1 MSKYLLVVDLPGDG
15 ECDGCDLLDH
25 AKARCKVTRTTV
37 GTYFDGN
44 EWHTICPTDCP
55 LVPVERVMERIRS
68 MQGERKASGLDHWND
83 ALDDALDI
91 LRDELGVT
99 E

>member
-1 MSKYLLVVDLPGDG
+1 MSKYIAIIDLPGDG

-55 LVPVERVMERIRS
+55 LIPVERVMERPYGLCQS
-68 MQGERKASGLDHWND
+68 QGD
-83 ALDDALDI
+83 AGYRAVGI
-91 LRDELGVT
+91 VQDELGVT